1 MLFALADRLVLILE
15 GREMGFRWITQPL
28 AAGMLEQH
36 AKHTL
41 RYKAEA

>member
-1 MLFALADRLVLILE
+1 MLE

-36 AKHTL
+36 AKHAL

>member
-1 MLFALADRLVLILE
+1 VVVILADRLVLILG

-36 AKHTL
+36 AKH
-41 RYKAEA
+41 KV